1 MCKISVFLI
10 DDSKFFIFYLFIRFD
25 MTLSTTRYYPLFQK
39 YLEEKIPDEMVIEDL
54 VEVEN
59 AELIESYWVFRPV
72 VAVKII
78 RDFNTKGY
86 VYVPMEPT
94 LTIEEFQL
102 MERIY
107 LELGNTLILKD
118 ITADINEKERILVDA
133 FNEIID
139 EFMIEL
145 DPVLKLKLLYYLYR
159 DYIGLGPI
167 DPMLNDP
174 YVEDISCDGY
184 GIPIF
189 VYHKKYGNIPTTVSF
204 SELELD
210 RYVQALVQISGKH
223 ISFGNPIVDASLPD
237 GSRLQATYGTE
248 VTPRGSSFT
257 IRKFT
262 EEPLTPIDLMR
273 LGTYTAEQLAYFWLA
288 VENKLNI
295 MVVGETAAGKTT
307 TLNAILMF
315 LPPDAKVVSIEDT
328 REISLRHDNW
338 IAGVTRE
345 VTTGDEK
352 EISMY
357 DLLKA
362 ALRQRPEY
370 IVVGE
375 VRGIEAQTLFQAM
388 STGHAAYSTLHAG
401 DIHQTIYRLESEP
414 LNVPRSLIQFLD
426 IVPIQ
431 TQWTK
436 GGVRRR
442 RATSIYE
449 FLGVDPNDKN
459 LLINEVYRWESYQDV
474 YYQVNPPKKI
484 EKIAV
489 IRGESYEDT
498 VEELRRRAEFLIFL
512 DKQDV
517 RDYVHLTYMIHSYY
531 RNPQETFENIMKEGM
546 RYEISV

>member
-1 MCKISVFLI
+1 MVL
-10 DDSKFFIFYLFIRFD
+10 
-25 MTLSTTRYYPLFQK
+25 TTTRYYQLFQK
-39 YLEEKIPDEMVIEDL
+39 YLDENISEEMIIEDL
-54 VEVEN
+54 EEVERG
-59 AELIESYWVFRPV
+59 EILDSYWIFRPM

-78 RDFNTKGY
+78 KDFETKGIKY
-86 VYVPMEPT
+86 MAMEPT
-94 LTIEEFQL
+94 LTIDEFQL
-102 MERIY
+102 MEKIY
-107 LELGNTLILKD
+107 VELGNTLILKD
-118 ITADINEKERILVDA
+118 ITVDVFQKERILVDA
-133 FNEIID
+133 FNEILK
-139 EFMIEL
+139 EFLIEL
-145 DPVLKLKLLYYLYR
+145 DPILKLKLLYYLYR

-184 GIPIF
+184 NIPVF

-204 SELELD
+204 SDLELD
-210 RYVQALVQISGKH
+210 RYVQALVQQSGKH
-223 ISFGNPIVDASLPD
+223 ISFGNPIIDASLPD

-248 VTPRGSSFT
+248 ITPRGSSFT

-273 LGTYTAEQLAYFWLA
+273 LGTYTAEQMAYFWLA
-288 VENKLNI
+288 VENKLNL

-307 TLNAILMF
+307 TLNAVLMF

-328 REISLRHDNW
+328 REISLRHENW

-352 EISMY
+352 SISMY

-401 DIHQTIYRLESEP
+401 DIHQTIYRLESDP

-436 GGVRRR
+436 AGVRKRR
-442 RATSIYE
+442 VTGVYE

-459 LLINEVYRWESYQDV
+459 LLINEVYRWESYEDS
-474 YYQVNPPKKI
+474 YYLINQPKKL

-489 IRGESYEDT
+489 IRGETYEETLD
-498 VEELRRRAEFLIFL
+498 ELRRRADFLRFL
-512 DKQDV
+512 DRQDI
-517 RDYVHLTYMIHSYY
+517 RDYVHLTHIIHSYY
-531 RNPQETFENIMKEGM
+531 RNPQETFEDIMKEGM
-546 RYEISV
+546 KYEISLE